1 MLLHLRRYHG
11 RPFSWIAIISC
22 AASLLLPNKAC
33 TLLALSLS
41 SRLMIQRASLGGHR
55 SSIVIFK
62 ITNVDVPSL
71 LYMFMHQLS
80 NMFLVKKKKAGI
92 YLSGIAA
99 CRHLLPIIPR
109 GVFLM
114 PAYKLVARSPTTL
127 EVSPLCTPPLNISI
141 STVKRDAGPQA
152 PIW

>member
-92 YLSGIAA
+92 YLCVYQALRPVGTCFQSFHVGFFLCQHINLLQGRQRRWKF
-99 CRHLLPIIPR
+99 RHS
-109 GVFLM
+109 V
-114 PAYKLVARSPTTL
+114 
-127 EVSPLCTPPLNISI
+127 PP
-141 STVKRDAGPQA
+141 P
-152 PIW
+152 